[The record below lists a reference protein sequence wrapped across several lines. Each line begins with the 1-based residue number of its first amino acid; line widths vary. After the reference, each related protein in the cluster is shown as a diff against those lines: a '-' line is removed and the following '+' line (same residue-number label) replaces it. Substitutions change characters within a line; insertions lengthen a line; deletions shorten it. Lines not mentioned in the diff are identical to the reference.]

1 MRVGASSNW
10 AAPRMVDG
18 EGPIRNTNAETWFVT
33 RKYPPRIGGMELL
46 SWELTTRFA
55 KRRRTRV
62 FSLRHSSLLLPLFLV
77 RCALSI
83 VAGGTRR
90 RIAILHLGD
99 PVLAPLGRLAKLF
112 GIPVCVTV
120 HGLDITYPHPMYR
133 IWLRMFFHGFDAYV
147 CISRAT
153 REAAI
158 ASGVPESHTRIVG
171 LGVALPPAATSEREA
186 DLLLFVG
193 RLVRRKGLEWF
204 VRDVLPKIAERRPA
218 VRLAVVGAG
227 PEGRAIRQAAVAA
240 GVADRIEWLG
250 AVTHT
255 ERASLLLRATVCIA
269 PNVDVP
275 GDVEGY
281 GVVALEAAASGCAL
295 VAADLHGLRDAIVDG
310 EGGLLIAAGD
320 ADVWARTVVE
330 LLDDSRRAAA
340 LGARARAWALS
351 ERSWNAVCDRYD
363 DVFNAIA

>member
-1 MRVGASSNW
+1 MI
-10 AAPRMVDG
+10 DG

-62 FSLRHSSLLLPLFLV
+62 FSLRHGGLLLPFFLV
-77 RCALSI
+77 RCAVSI
-83 VAGGTRR
+83 IAGAARR
-90 RIAILHLGD
+90 KIVILHLGD

-112 GIPVCVTV
+112 RVPVCVTV
-120 HGLDITYPHPMYR
+120 HGLDVTYPHPVYR
-133 IWLRMFFHGFDAYV
+133 LWLRMFFHDFDAYI

-153 REAAI
+153 RAAAI
-158 ASGVPESHTRIVG
+158 ASGVPEARTRIVG
-171 LGVALPPAATSEREA
+171 LGVALPPAATADREA

-204 VRDVLPKIAERRPA
+204 VRDVLPRIAERRPG

-227 PEGRAIRQAAVAA
+227 PERRAIRQAAVAA
-240 GVADRIEWLG
+240 GVSDRIEWLG

-310 EGGLLIAAGD
+310 EGGLLIAAED
-320 ADVWARTVVE
+320 ANAWTRTVVE
-330 LLDDSRRAAA
+330 LLEDPRRAAA